1 VAQTQDGK
9 EVNSMCDGKCQ
20 CEHPEKLQGKPGDCT
35 PEQIRECHGENA
47 DHLCVKAETEKK

>member
-1 VAQTQDGK
+1 
-9 EVNSMCDGKCQ
+9 MCDGKCQ